1 MNESLV
7 INIFLGVGIIFS
19 ILGIYIY
26 FLRKTREK
34 LEHGITHNVEIFE
47 KSCENSKNATLI
59 LTTKNKIMY
68 ANKSMLTLLDMKKKL
83 QGKKWKEIP
92 QIKVKEAWYAL
103 DTFIS
108 SQQQRKSQSTLVF
121 PQTILKLSEDKEIE
135 IDLHLSRLLLAKGT
149 HYYYDVITIYDLT
162 QKHASDT
169 MAHKHKLTQMPNQLQ
184 AEEDIPSLFAKI
196 HAQKKKIAFV
206 LMGFDNYARLRAI
219 IGYEESNEVIIQFSH
234 YLKNI
239 ISDMNIS
246 AYHTFDNHFLLILT
260 NVESDE
266 HVIDLVRE
274 IQIKLTTLYKVD
286 NVSLHLTF
294 SAGIALYP
302 DSGSTAKLLDHTYKS
317 LAQAQNY
324 GDGKINVYLP
334 NKSKTEYD
342 ETILHNDMEE
352 ALKRGDFE
360 VYYQPIVNIP
370 REEIVA
376 AEALIR
382 WIHPKYGMIPP
393 DHFIA
398 LMEKTGFI
406 VKLGQ
411 FIVNQVLTQQKH
423 WETFGFK
430 QIEISI
436 NVSMVEIATGDYV
449 QNVARQLEHHDVSPS
464 YVKFE
469 ITEGMAM
476 IGETQTQK
484 YFSDLKALGVKISL
498 DDFGT
503 GYTSFSYLKK
513 FPADVIKI
521 DKSLVDYILTSVEDQ
536 RIVHAI
542 IDLGHNLGMQ
552 IVVEGIESREM
563 VDMVTSFGCDY
574 IQGYYFS
581 KPLPALEF
589 QKLIRKVD

>member
-7 INIFLGVGIIFS
+7 VNIFLAVGVIFS

-26 FLRKTREK
+26 FLRRTREK
-34 LEHGITHNVEIFE
+34 LEHGIAHNVEIFE
-47 KSCENSKNATLI
+47 KSCEHSKNATLI
-59 LTTKNKIMY
+59 LASQNKIIY
-68 ANKSMLTLLDMKKKL
+68 ANKSMLTLLDAKKKL
-83 QGKKWKEIP
+83 QGEIWQEIP
-92 QIKVKEAWYAL
+92 QIQVRGVWYAL

-108 SQQQRKSQSTLVF
+108 KQPQRESQSTLVF
-121 PQTILKLSEDKEIE
+121 PQIILKLSQDKEME
-135 IDLHLSRLLLAKGT
+135 IDLHLSRLLLAKGSAK
-149 HYYYDVITIYDLT
+149 YYDIITIYDLT
-162 QKHASDT
+162 QKHASAT
-169 MAHKHKLTQMPNQLQ
+169 MAHKHKLTQLPNQLQ
-184 AEEDIPSLFAKI
+184 AQEDIPSLFAKI
-196 HAQKKKIAFV
+196 HAQKNKIAFV
-206 LMGFDNYARLRAI
+206 LMGFDNYAKLRAI

-239 ISDMNIS
+239 ISDMHIS
-246 AYHTFDNHFLLILT
+246 VYHTFDNHFLLILT

-266 HVIDLVRE
+266 QVTALVRE

-286 NVSLHLTF
+286 NVSLRLTF

-302 DSGSTAKLLDHTYKS
+302 DSGSTATLLDNTYKS

-324 GDGKINVYLP
+324 GDGKINVYRP

-360 VYYQPIVNIP
+360 VYYQPIVSIP
-370 REEIVA
+370 KEEIVA

-411 FIVNQVLTQQKH
+411 FIVHQVLTQQKH

-430 QIEISI
+430 QIEVSI

-449 QNVARQLEHHDVSPS
+449 QNVARQLKHHDVSPTV
-464 YVKFE
+464 VKFE

-484 YFSDLKALGVKISL
+484 YFNDLKALGVKISL

-521 DKSLVDYILTSVEDQ
+521 DKSLIDYILTSVEDQ

-589 QKLIRKVD
+589 QKLIRKV